1 MNGRKIPT
9 DGLVLR
15 GFYNAITLA
24 VYGTLSK
31 STAEQLAQA
40 AQQQNVSGNMDHS
53 QSTSALDNQVSC
65 TSSAQMV
72 ENHVD
77 SIAGT
82 RQSFGPFF
90 KNIFKKP
97 ISFFELICLLILH
110 RKRIKYFWRSILI
123 YVAAFSK
130 NTFTKL

>member
-1 MNGRKIPT
+1 MSLSYDLILSICRPSEYNERHGNNGRKIPT

-53 QSTSALDNQVSC
+53 QSTSALDNQVTC

-82 RQSFGPFF
+82 RQRYA
-90 KNIFKKP
+90 N
-97 ISFFELICLLILH
+97 
-110 RKRIKYFWRSILI
+110 RKYR
-123 YVAAFSK
+123 
-130 NTFTKL
+130 

>member
-1 MNGRKIPT
+1 
-9 DGLVLR
+9 
-15 GFYNAITLA
+15 
-24 VYGTLSK
+24 
-31 STAEQLAQA
+31 
-40 AQQQNVSGNMDHS
+40 MDHS

-90 KNIFKKP
+90 KNIFKITYFYGYK
-97 ISFFELICLLILH
+97 ISMFESGEQTC
-110 RKRIKYFWRSILI
+110 
-123 YVAAFSK
+123 
-130 NTFTKL
+130 